1 MSIKQSIEK
10 VQQYKPLMD
19 SFIRARN
26 PYELRH
32 FVIGKHD
39 DKIQQY
45 KQLLVEMDVKYRAIE
60 EAQTNI
66 EIKNLEIEEK
76 KLDKI
81 SNTANRKDEI
91 HNEKIDIEVFK
102 LERENKYTYLSML
115 GALAECKD
123 FVRMLE
129 VEYKDLTGKTE
140 DELLVC
146 EKEYWVSRLAKQ
158 CEVDILTNG
167 KVGAG
172 NLDTLL
178 KLPKQDQAEIMQKS
192 FERINEFKQFT
203 AKIEREAL
211 ISSASSN
218 PILQTQFNKSDYI
231 PLVLRKDAPDGY
243 PSNRI
248 VDMDIIEI
256 MIATLH
262 RPGDNEWASS
272 QFYIPAGK
280 NHIIR
285 CDVCP
290 SGELIGEYKSRMV
303 KDAISLRCTHLFI
316 VDDDVV
322 IDNSALQ
329 RLYAHN
335 LDIVGGWYL
344 KKTPIAESAT
354 LVKDGNSRMPVPTN
368 TTGLVEVD
376 WSLTAGL
383 TLYKVDV
390 FKGMEYPYFYTSEK
404 GTEDTYF
411 TQKAINHGY
420 KSYLDTSIKAGH
432 LDKQT
437 RKVYTFKEAVN
448 G

>member
-1 MSIKQSIEK
+1 
-10 VQQYKPLMD
+10 
-19 SFIRARN
+19 
-26 PYELRH
+26 
-32 FVIGKHD
+32 
-39 DKIQQY
+39 
-45 KQLLVEMDVKYRAIE
+45 
-60 EAQTNI
+60 
-66 EIKNLEIEEK
+66 
-76 KLDKI
+76 
-81 SNTANRKDEI
+81 
-91 HNEKIDIEVFK
+91 
-102 LERENKYTYLSML
+102 ML